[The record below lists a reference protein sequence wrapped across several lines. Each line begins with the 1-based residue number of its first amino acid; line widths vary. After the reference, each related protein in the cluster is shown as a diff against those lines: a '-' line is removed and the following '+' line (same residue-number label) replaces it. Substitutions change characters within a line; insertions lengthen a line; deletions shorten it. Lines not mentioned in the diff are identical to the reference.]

1 MASRKIASVKKT
13 VRKAAKAVRK
23 QAVSA
28 RNKVAVAAVRAKTPA
43 RSKSAPSKPAP
54 KSAAPKS
61 GAAAT
66 GALKLPPL
74 HESTTSTGLRVIAA
88 ERGPLPLVSVRL
100 VMRAGAVCDPQG
112 KDGLADFTARLLR
125 RGTKRMDADGISEAV
140 EFVGASLYAGVNEDV
155 LSVYL
160 TTPAEH
166 FSAMLDVLGQVVRE
180 PTFPQQEVV
189 DARER
194 ALAQFAND
202 LDDPSAIADRAF
214 TRVLWGDHPYGRDL
228 GGIKRTVSTFTR
240 DDVVRFHAERMGPR
254 VSMLTVVGAIAPETV
269 AAEAER
275 AFAGWTGGP
284 DTPPELPRKQA
295 PLAKAGQVLLV
306 DKPDQTQSQVRLGG
320 PGFWLGHEDYF
331 PATAMN
337 IALGGGFTSRL
348 MNEIRVNRG
357 LTYGV
362 SSYFDTMSAGGV
374 FALSTFTK
382 TASTR
387 EIIDVA
393 LEEIHGVRDGG
404 LKPRE
409 LKDAQSYLAG
419 LYPLRTE
426 TNESVA
432 SVIADIRMHGLG
444 DDWVEKFRDRLRAVT
459 PKDVA
464 RVAKKYA
471 FADRPAIV
479 VLGKASEVKP
489 LLEGLGP
496 ITVVPASEYE

>member
-1 MASRKIASVKKT
+1 MASRKSSTQKT
-13 VRKAAKAVRK
+13 SARTAKRAVRPAPTPAARKKAAPR
-23 QAVSA
+23 
-28 RNKVAVAAVRAKTPA
+28 A
-43 RSKSAPSKPAP
+43 RSSAL
-54 KSAAPKS
+54 
-61 GAAAT
+61 T
-66 GALKLPPL
+66 LPTL
-74 HESTTSTGLRVIAA
+74 HESTTASGLKVIAA

-100 VMRAGAVCDPQG
+100 VIRAGSATDPEG
-112 KDGLADFTARLLR
+112 KQGLADFTARLLR
-125 RGTKRMDADGISEAV
+125 RGTRHLNAQAIDEAV
-140 EFVGASLYAGVNEDV
+140 EFVGASLGVGVSEDAV
-155 LSVYL
+155 SLAL

-166 FSAMLDVLGQVVRE
+166 FGPMLNVLGQLVRE
-180 PTFPQQEVV
+180 PIFPQSEVD

-194 ALAQFAND
+194 ELAHFAND
-202 LDDPSAIADRAF
+202 LDDPSIIADRALV
-214 TRVLWGDHPYGRDL
+214 RALWGDHPYGHDV
-228 GGIKRTVSTFTR
+228 GGSSKSVRTFTR
-240 DDVVRFHAERMGPR
+240 EDAVRFHAERFGPK
-254 VSMLTVVGAIAPETV
+254 VAMLVVVGAVAPDRV
-269 AAEAER
+269 AAAAEE

-284 DTPPELPRKQA
+284 DA
-295 PLAKAGQVLLV
+295 PLLIPAPGRIAQAGRVILV

-320 PGFWLGHEDYF
+320 PGMRMGHEDYF

-362 SSYFDTMSAGGV
+362 SSWFDSMNVGGV

-393 LEEIHGVRDGG
+393 LAEIAGVREKG

-409 LKDAQSYLAG
+409 LADAQAYLAG

-426 TNESVA
+426 TNES
-432 SVIADIRMHGLG
+432 IAGSIAEARLHGLG

-459 PKDVA
+459 PKEVA
-464 RVAKKYA
+464 AAAKKYC
-471 FADRPAIV
+471 FAQPPSVV
-479 VLGKASEVKP
+479 VLGKATAVKK
-489 LLEGLGP
+489 LLKGLGP

>member
-1 MASRKIASVKKT
+1 MATRKIASVKKT

-23 QAVSA
+23 PAASA
-28 RNKVAVAAVRAKTPA
+28 RKKVAAVRAKAPA
-43 RSKSAPSKPAP
+43 RSKPARNKKTKLTLVP
-54 KSAAPKS
+54 QT
-61 GAAAT
+61 AAT
-66 GALKLPPL
+66 GALKLPEL
-74 HESTTSTGLRVIAA
+74 HESTTSTGLKVIAA

-100 VMRAGAVCDPQG
+100 IMRAGGVWDPPG
-112 KDGLADFTARLLR
+112 KDGLADFTARLMR
-125 RGTKRMDADGISEAV
+125 RGTQKLDADAISEAV

-180 PTFPQQEVV
+180 PTFPEQEVL
-189 DARER
+189 DARDR

-214 TRVLWGDHPYGRDL
+214 SRVLWGDHPYGRDL

-284 DTPPELPRKQA
+284 DAPTELPRKQE
-295 PLAKAGQVLLV
+295 PLAKAGQVLLI

-393 LEEIHGVRDGG
+393 LEQIHGVRDGG

-432 SVIADIRMHGLG
+432 SVIADVRMHGLG

-471 FADRPAIV
+471 FADAPVIV

-496 ITVVPASEYE
+496 ITVVSASEYE

>member
-1 MASRKIASVKKT
+1 MASRKIANVKST

-23 QAVSA
+23 QATAA
-28 RNKVAVAAVRAKTPA
+28 RKKVAQAKKAVPAQAKKLKKLVKAAPQ
-43 RSKSAPSKPAP
+43 P
-54 KSAAPKS
+54 KSAA
-61 GAAAT
+61 T
-66 GALKLPPL
+66 GELKLPAL

-100 VMRAGAVCDPQG
+100 VMRAGGVWDPAG

-125 RGTKRMDADGISEAV
+125 RGTKRMDADGISEAI

-180 PTFPQQEVV
+180 PTFPEKEVV

-202 LDDPSAIADRAF
+202 LDDPSSIADRAF
-214 TRVLWGDHPYGRDL
+214 TRAIWGDHPYGRDL
-228 GGIKRTVSTFTR
+228 GGNKRTVSTFTR
-240 DDVVRFHAERMGPR
+240 DDVVRFHAECMGPR
-254 VSMLTVVGAIAPETV
+254 ISLLTVVGAIDPATV

-284 DTPPELPRKQA
+284 DADPMLPRKQE
-295 PLAKAGQVLLV
+295 PLAKAGTVLLV

-362 SSYFDTMSAGGV
+362 SSYFDTMSAAGI

-393 LEEIHGVRDGG
+393 LKEIHGVRDGG

-432 SVIADIRMHGLG
+432 SVIADMRMHGLG

-464 RVAKKYA
+464 AAAKKYA
-471 FADRPAIV
+471 FADRPVIV

-496 ITVVPASEYE
+496 ITVVPASDYE

>member
-1 MASRKIASVKKT
+1 MASRKLASVKNT
-13 VRKAAKAVRK
+13 VRKAAKAARK
-23 QAVSA
+23 QASA
-28 RNKVAVAAVRAKTPA
+28 ARKKVAQVKKVVPA
-43 RSKSAPSKPAP
+43 RARKLKAVPAP
-54 KSAAPKS
+54 KSAA
-61 GAAAT
+61 T
-66 GALKLPPL
+66 GELKLPVL
-74 HESTTSTGLRVIAA
+74 HESVTSSGVQVIAA

-100 VMRAGAVCDPQG
+100 VMRAGGAWDPPG

-125 RGTKRMDADGISEAV
+125 RGTKRMDADGISEAI

-180 PTFPQQEVV
+180 PTFPEKEVA

-202 LDDPSAIADRAF
+202 LDDPSSIADRAF
-214 TRVLWGDHPYGRDL
+214 TRAVWGDHPYGRDL

-240 DDVVRFHAERMGPR
+240 EDVVRFHAERMGPR
-254 VSMLTVVGAIAPETV
+254 VSLLTVVGAIAPETV

-275 AFAGWTGGP
+275 AFGGWVGGP
-284 DTPPELPRKQA
+284 EAAPELSREQK
-295 PLAKAGQVLLV
+295 PLEKAGTVLLV

-362 SSYFDTMSAGGV
+362 SSYFDTMSAGGI
-374 FALSTFTK
+374 FGLSTFTK

-393 LEEIHGVRDGG
+393 LKEIHGVRDAG

-432 SVIADIRMHGLG
+432 SVIADMRLHGLG

-459 PKDVA
+459 PRDVA
-464 RVAKKYA
+464 AAAKKYA
-471 FADRPAIV
+471 FADRPVIV

-496 ITVVPASEYE
+496 ITVVPASDYE